1 VKEAAMNGINRFD
14 TAKRDTDYLMKPL
27 NELEVTSVRALVA
40 YVAHTQS
47 ASDVTVCEVL
57 GAKFGA
63 PDVGALRRRD
73 YDEVIRFLVD
83 LKLNETLN

>member
-1 VKEAAMNGINRFD
+1 MNGIKFVD
-14 TAKRDTDYLMKPL
+14 TTEWDTDCLMRHL